1 MLEHRIAN
9 FPNYVICDSS
19 VSYLTHNL
27 ARVRV
32 ADLVGCLRVR
42 TNARASSLVITCGH
56 PWRLWRHR
64 GPQLISMT
72 HRSLV
77 TVYDVLAP
85 NYVIRCV
92 SCRLFSPRL
101 VSIRYLVSL
110 RHQHLLMTSSS
121 LRKLMS
127 SFIFTTRRQQSV
139 AWEDL
144 LLAHVDNVD
153 DIWEVFKNE
162 LLNRIETFIPIC
174 TKFYVKMHH
183 GHTEMTTQP
192 KFETGS

>member
-127 SFIFTTRRQQSV
+127 SFIFTTHRQHLLMTSPPIRYSRRQVYFSPRLLIHVSV
-139 AWEDL
+139 IVSIRCCASLRHTYFYWATSSC
-144 LLAHVDNVD
+144 LAS
-153 DIWEVFKNE
+153 FA
-162 LLNRIETFIPIC
+162 
-174 TKFYVKMHH
+174 
-183 GHTEMTTQP
+183 
-192 KFETGS
+192 